1 MRILFAIGFT
11 CLAAPVVVAQQ
22 IIPATVND
30 SVRVTLPAVR
40 GTIQWQSSPNGAVWT
55 NVLQQTSNVLKYK
68 IASMPVYLRAQI
80 QDGTCEPVY
89 SSFLSFE
96 QATSLPQVT
105 TASVSQVSAYTASAG
120 GNVTNDGGGA
130 ITARGVVYGT
140 SPNPTLSN
148 SVANG
153 GVGTGAFTANLS
165 GLTSS
170 TQYYVRAFATN
181 SLGTAYG
188 NEQMFTTSTIDPA
201 TTILMFVSHDS
212 TYYSEYIVMR
222 KALEASG
229 FTVDVRSS
237 ASGQALLYMS
247 PSNTT
252 IDATAATLPGGSYAQ
267 FTQQFQNMFGAA
279 WDPALNSYATLTTV
293 DGRIQDVP
301 NMNTYRALVVVG
313 GKGALQYRVDGTYSS
328 QVNGVRQVSA
338 ADVQS
343 ASEKLNQLALDA
355 LSNGKPV
362 MAQCHGASIPVF
374 WRIPATSGTG
384 AETIGFSLLKN
395 QSATGFPEAATT
407 TTLSALG
414 VTHRTNDRVT
424 ISSPH
429 SSFNDSGNGDFKIIT
444 TRDWYPQTVA
454 HAARTLVNVLQTHVP
469 VSAQSTSTS
478 VLILHGGAV
487 DPSNCGPANR
497 ANDVPCNHGTG
508 ANLPADYTDLQNLLN
523 ANSPNDDYSFQV
535 TSLNLTGSL
544 PFNNTNSTE
553 VLNYL
558 NQFDVVLFFKHWST
572 GVTAALQNAMVSY
585 ADGGGNILALHHGLY
600 NDIDGALN
608 KNIIVN
614 QLFGA
619 ESAQSGW
626 AASLTNYHL
635 FSTNY
640 GHFISTYGI
649 SLTNASESPAPW
661 NSNSLSSA
669 ANTSYSF
676 YHNLDIYDELYN
688 NMTFIAGHTF
698 GRGVDQI
705 NPIFSNDLNI
715 PSQCHTSGFVKRFNP
730 SGDASEGKLA
740 YFIGGERKESIN
752 INHRYGQVIR
762 NALIWLAK

>member
-1 MRILFAIGFT
+1 
-11 CLAAPVVVAQQ
+11 
-22 IIPATVND
+22 
-30 SVRVTLPAVR
+30 
-40 GTIQWQSSPNGAVWT
+40 
-55 NVLQQTSNVLKYK
+55 
-68 IASMPVYLRAQI
+68 
-80 QDGTCEPVY
+80 
-89 SSFLSFE
+89 
-96 QATSLPQVT
+96 
-105 TASVSQVSAYTASAG
+105 VSQVSAYTASAG

-153 GVGTGAFTANLS
+153 GVGTGAFTANLT

-362 MAQCHGASIPVF
+362 MAQCHSASIPVF

-407 TTLSALG
+407 TTLSTLG
-414 VTHRTNDRVT
+414 VTLRTNDRVT

-454 HAARTLVNVLQTHVP
+454 HAARTLVNILQTHVP
-469 VSAQSTSTS
+469 VSAQPTSTS

-553 VLNYL
+553 VFNYL

-669 ANTSYSF
+669 ANASYSF

-688 NMTFIAGHTF
+688 NMSFVAGQTF
-698 GRGVDQI
+698 GRGVGQI
-705 NPIFSNDLNI
+705 TPVFSNDLNV
-715 PSQCHTSGFVKRFNP
+715 PGQCHTSGFVKRFNP
-730 SGDASEGKLA
+730 TADASEGKLA

-752 INHRYGQVIR
+752 INHRYGQIIR
-762 NALIWLAK
+762 NAVVWLAK